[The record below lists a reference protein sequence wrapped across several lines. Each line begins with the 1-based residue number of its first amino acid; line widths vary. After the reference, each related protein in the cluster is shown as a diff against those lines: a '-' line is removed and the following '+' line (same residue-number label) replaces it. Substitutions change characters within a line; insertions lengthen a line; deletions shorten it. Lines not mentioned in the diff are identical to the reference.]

1 MVKMIRLA
9 VSMLAMISIAP
20 RLDAQAVGGA
30 QQPNRGVLEQ
40 RLRER
45 VAQVTR
51 TRLGLD
57 DAQMAKLQAVNS
69 SYAPRLGDLQLR
81 ERETRQ
87 QLRRQMTAPTPD
99 QTEVGRLLD
108 NLLGLQRQRIS
119 LMESEQ
125 KDLSAFLTPVQRAKY
140 MALQAEIKRRA
151 DQLRG
156 QNGPMM
162 RGRAG
167 NRPPR

>member
-1 MVKMIRLA
+1 MIRLV
-9 VSMLAMISIAP
+9 VSMLAMISVAS
-20 RLDAQAVGGA
+20 RLDAQGVGGA
-30 QQPNRGVLEQ
+30 QQPSRGILEQ

-51 TRLGLD
+51 NLLGLD
-57 DAQMAKLQAVNS
+57 DAQMAKLQGVNS
-69 SYAPRLGDLQLR
+69 AYAPRVGDLQMK

-99 QTEVGRLLD
+99 QSEVGRLLD
-108 NLLGLQRQRIS
+108 SLLALQRQRIS
-119 LMESEQ
+119 LLESEQ
-125 KDLSAFLTPVQRAKY
+125 KDLSGFLTPVQRAKY
-140 MALQAEIKRRA
+140 MALQAQIKRRA

-156 QNGPMM
+156 QNGPAV

>member
-1 MVKMIRLA
+1 MIRLA
-9 VSMLAMISIAP
+9 GSMIAIITVVS

-30 QQPNRGVLEQ
+30 QQPNRGILEQ

-51 TRLGLD
+51 NRLGLD
-57 DAQMAKLQAVNS
+57 DAQMTKLQGVNS
-69 SYAPRLGDLQLR
+69 NYAPRLGDLQMK

-108 NLLGLQRQRIS
+108 SLLGLQRQRIS

-125 KDLSAFLTPVQRAKY
+125 KDLSGFLTPVQRAKY
-140 MALQAEIKRRA
+140 MALQAQIKRRA